1 MYLETVRLLALSAV
15 AVALALGGVAVAQPA
30 GIVDPWSGS
39 EQDSWFAPSKS
50 EAAPAPTPDLIDPW
64 IKPSDASQ
72 TPSIAPVSRAEPARA
87 GVPVVVPLGS
97 PADVSV
103 VNPWAPPVAASELP
117 SLRAS
122 APLAVNRTPN
132 TPWAPGFAEIV
143 DPWKGM
149 PEWAPSER
157 VRLVLDPWAR

>member
-1 MYLETVRLLALSAV
+1 MYVERVRLLALSAV

-30 GIVDPWSGS
+30 GIIDPWSGDA

-50 EAAPAPTPDLIDPW
+50 EAAPAPTPELLDPW
-64 IKPSDASQ
+64 VKPADASQ
-72 TPSIAPVSRAEPARA
+72 TPSIAPVSRTEPARP

-103 VNPWAPPVAASELP
+103 VNPWAPPVVASETP
-117 SLRAS
+117 SLRPSKLAS
-122 APLAVNRTPN
+122 SRTPN
-132 TPWAPGFAEIV
+132 TPWAPGFAEII
-143 DPWKGM
+143 DPWKRM